1 MNTSEDFKKGYEEG
15 MKTAL
20 KAFFICIL
28 NETDQAGVKF
38 IKQIVADYE

>member
-1 MNTSEDFKKGYEEG
+1 MSEDFEKGYEEG
-15 MKTAL
+15 VRTAL

-28 NETDQAGVKF
+28 NKTDQEGVAL